1 MKLKILYDYAGY
13 KAGEVIEAKE
23 VIEVNADAL
32 DNLLDSGAVEVIPD
46 PKPEPKPAK
55 PAK

>member
-23 VIEVNADAL
+23 VIEIDADAL
-32 DNLLDSGAVEVIPD
+32 DNLLDSGAVEVISE

-55 PAK
+55 PK